1 MNTGCKRFCGA
12 SGDVLSINFL
22 SLKMSGVAAAWPLN
36 LGLELRVTGGRLSM
50 RRRILVIISPATL
63 TTLVGHLRGGV
74 LKIKFVSF
82 KSRTESTGPGR
93 DLTTGEP
100 GQLGLREKAKPQ
112 QAGFSSHSLWPV

>member
-1 MNTGCKRFCGA
+1 
-12 SGDVLSINFL
+12 
-22 SLKMSGVAAAWPLN
+22 MSGVDAALALS
-36 LGLELRVTGGRLSM
+36 LGLELRVTGGMHSM

-63 TTLVGHLRGGV
+63 TTLVGHLRGGGV

>member
-1 MNTGCKRFCGA
+1 
-12 SGDVLSINFL
+12 
-22 SLKMSGVAAAWPLN
+22 MSGVDAALALS
-36 LGLELRVTGGRLSM
+36 LGLELRVTGGMHSM

-63 TTLVGHLRGGV
+63 TTREGQLRGGGV